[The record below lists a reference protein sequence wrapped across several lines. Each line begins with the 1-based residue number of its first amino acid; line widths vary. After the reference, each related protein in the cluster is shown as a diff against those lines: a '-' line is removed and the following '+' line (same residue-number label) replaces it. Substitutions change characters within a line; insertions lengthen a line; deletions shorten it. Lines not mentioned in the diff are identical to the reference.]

1 MKVVEK
7 DTCQDNGPHIH
18 RCEGYL
24 PWAMKVIV
32 PDFRKCP
39 RNLEVYSDSRSQDL
53 YAGNRSPI
61 TKARSVGLA
70 TGYFHGVFLL
80 AHFMVTSFMCL
91 CFPIQHQE
99 ARHCEFLVAS
109 LMRGSVYDVTCKHN
123 PTHAF
128 DHWGSQL
135 LLLESEVTLLIIWAQ
150 LSILLGTIL
159 RKTDIPLF
167 TFCIQ
172 PCMPPMS
179 SKRKSSDLLQFF
191 YQGRTYLQTAW
202 HSQMLEML
210 SVTERKQ
217 KPSAS
222 LESQPT
228 ALA

>member
-32 PDFRKCP
+32 PDFGKCP

-80 AHFMVTSFMCL
+80 AHFTVTSFMCL

-128 DHWGSQL
+128 DHSQL

-150 LSILLGTIL
+150 LSISWEPYYGRLTFPFLPFVSSPACLPCPQRENHLICFSSSTRGEHTS
-159 RKTDIPLF
+159 KQPDIHRCWKCLVLQKGNKSL
-167 TFCIQ
+167 Q
-172 PCMPPMS
+172 P
-179 SKRKSSDLLQFF
+179 R
-191 YQGRTYLQTAW
+191 W
-202 HSQMLEML
+202 N
-210 SVTERKQ
+210 
-217 KPSAS
+217 PSP
-222 LESQPT
+222 QH
-228 ALA
+228 